1 MAKGTSLIRLEAD
14 TGSYERN
21 IRQAQKTFD
30 DFLRGIGVSVP
41 KIGALTAAIGA
52 ASAAIK
58 VAKDAFSSNE
68 VAMDDWKRAI
78 ASAEGVYNG
87 FLNALNTGDINGYLN
102 NIDRIIQAARTA
114 YDALDELGTFNAF
127 NQRNVARTR
136 REMSESI
143 ADYREGT
150 GSKEG
155 VKAAA
160 DAYKQ
165 ELDQRRQLEE
175 EAYKAQVASIA
186 AQRGVSSDDLMKAL
200 SGSYGDY
207 KALKAAPLSGVR
219 QRFIGGSI
227 TGGSQV
233 VKEAYAANEAE
244 RLGQALRQFTD
255 EELKALQEL
264 GAQADSTGEQIAQVD
279 RQVARLLGRTAG
291 GTGGTGGGS
300 SRLVSGGLRL
310 GESWGGIGIGTTE
323 SMRDLQAQR
332 SLYQSRLATA
342 TDYFS
347 AADAQAGLEK
357 VQKLIDA
364 QPLALRLGIS
374 AEEMAKIQD
383 EMADLAKNIKPLDFG
398 KGNGVKTA
406 KDTASAWSAAAQ
418 AVSNVGSALQGLD
431 DPSTK
436 IAGIVGQAVANIAL
450 GFAQAAAS
458 PATGAAG
465 VWGWIA
471 AATAGLATMVATIA
485 SIKSATAGSYAQGG
499 IVPGNSYS
507 GDNMYGRLNAGELIL
522 SRSQQESIASQ
533 LSDQRGGRQSQ
544 PYVSGE
550 QIYLGLSNYLRRT
563 NRGELMTARS

>member
-1 MAKGTSLIRLEAD
+1 MAKGTSLVRLEAD

-21 IRQAQKTFD
+21 MRQAQKTFD

-41 KIGALTAAIGA
+41 KIGAMTAAIGA
-52 ASAAIK
+52 AAAAIK
-58 VAKDAFSSNE
+58 VAKDAFKSNE
-68 VAMDDWKRAI
+68 VAMDDWKSAI
-78 ASAEGVYNG
+78 AAAEGVYNG
-87 FLNALNTGDINGYLN
+87 FLYALNTGDVSGYLS
-102 NIDRIIQAARTA
+102 NIDRIVQAAQTA
-114 YDALDELGTFNAF
+114 YDALDELGTHNAF
-127 NQRNVARTR
+127 NQVNLARAR
-136 REMSESI
+136 REMTESI
-143 ADYREGT
+143 ADFREGT

-165 ELDQRRQLEE
+165 ELDQRRKLEE

-200 SGSYGDY
+200 SGTYGDY
-207 KALKAAPLSGVR
+207 KELKSIPLSGVR
-219 QRFIGGSI
+219 QRALGGSI
-227 TGGSQV
+227 TGVSQV
-233 VKEAYAANEAE
+233 VKEAYATNEAE
-244 RLGQALRQFTD
+244 RLGQALRLFED
-255 EELKALQEL
+255 PEL
-264 GAQADSTGEQIAQVD
+264 GALQALKKQAEDTGDQIAQVD
-279 RQVARLLGRTAG
+279 RQVARLLGRAA
-291 GTGGTGGGS
+291 GGTGGGS

-342 TDYFS
+342 TDFFS

-374 AEEMAKIQD
+374 AEEMVKIQD
-383 EMADLAKNIKPLDFG
+383 QMADLKKDIKPIDITG
-398 KGNGVKTA
+398 GSGGVKTA
-406 KDTASAWSAAAQ
+406 KDTASAWSSAAQ
-418 AVSNVGSALQGLD
+418 AVANVGSALQGLD
-431 DPSTK
+431 DPSAK

-465 VWGWIA
+465 VFGWIA
-471 AATAGLATMVATIA
+471 AATAGLATMVSTIA

-522 SRSQQESIASQ
+522 SRSQQSSIASQ
-533 LSDQRGGRQSQ
+533 LSDQRNRAVQSR
-544 PYVSGE
+544 PYVEGE
-550 QIYLGLSNYLRRT
+550 KIYLGLTNYLRGS
-563 NRGELMTARS
+563 NRGELVTTR